1 MPRFFF
7 DFTSGRTIEADD
19 IGTEFPSLE
28 EAYLDACRSA
38 LEMSFEKLRVRCDP
52 NLDSVEIL
60 DAERHSLMQ
69 VPFSDVLRPK
79 PPRLPSAQDLC
90 NQQSCKQLI
99 ESCNQQLV
107 RGKRLKAEIGAEL
120 RKMRTTS
127 SAIRASL
134 ERLTR
139 AAR

>member
-1 MPRFFF
+1 MPLFFF
-7 DFTSGRTIEADD
+7 DFTSGDTIEADD
-19 IGTEFPSLE
+19 VGTEFPSLE

-38 LEMSFEKLRVRCDP
+38 LEMSFDKLRRRRDP

-79 PPRLPSAQDLC
+79 PPLPPALQVHYS
-90 NQQSCKQLI
+90 QLI
-99 ESCNQQLV
+99 ESCNEQLT
-107 RGKRLKAEIGAEL
+107 RGKRLKAEIGEEL

-127 SAIRASL
+127 NAIRANL
-134 ERLTR
+134 QRLSSR
-139 AAR
+139 AG

>member
-1 MPRFFF
+1 MPLFFF
-7 DFTSGRTIEADD
+7 DFTSGGTTEADD
-19 IGTEFPSLE
+19 VGTEFPSLE

-38 LEMSFEKLRVRCDP
+38 LEISFEKLRARCDP

-79 PPRLPSAQDLC
+79 PPRLSAARK
-90 NQQSCKQLI
+90 QSHGQSGNQLI
-99 ESCNQQLV
+99 ESCNQQLT
-107 RGKRLKAEIGAEL
+107 RGKRLKAEIQEEL

-127 SAIRASL
+127 GAIHVQL
-134 ERLTR
+134 ERLKRR
-139 AAR
+139 AG